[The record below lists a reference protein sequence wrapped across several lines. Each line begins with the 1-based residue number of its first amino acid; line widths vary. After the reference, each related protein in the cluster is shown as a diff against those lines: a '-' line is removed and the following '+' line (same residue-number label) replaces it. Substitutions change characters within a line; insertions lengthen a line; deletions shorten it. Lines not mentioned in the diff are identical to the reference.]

1 MWFRVKDLLLQV
13 GPQEMNPDIDTSWIH
28 CFCTQLVSPCGV
40 CTENA
45 SCDGCTVCTPT
56 CATSHPTIARQMSID
71 NLATLRAELQ
81 EQLARVQ
88 EAEERLKP
96 RTAYDFQLIEDGLS
110 AALEEVRRLKAELS
124 DD

>member
-13 GPQEMNPDIDTSWIH
+13 GPQEINPDIDTSWVH
-28 CFCTQLVSPCGV
+28 CFCTPAYSACWA
-40 CTENA
+40 CTSYDTCN
-45 SCDGCTVCTPT
+45 GCTFST
-56 CATSHPTIARQMSID
+56 HPVFAGQMAVH
-71 NLATLRAELQ
+71 NLATLKAELQ
-81 EQLARVQ
+81 EQLAQVQ

-96 RTAYDFQLIEDGLS
+96 RTAYDFQLIEDGLT